1 MPKKTGLGKG
11 LDALFGPTPEE
22 EQVKEDDVLKNLK
35 ITEVEPN
42 REQPRKNFN
51 QEALEELADSIR
63 EYGLIQPI
71 IVSEKE
77 GYYSIIAGERRWRAC
92 KLAGLEEIPAIVRE
106 DDEKKNKE
114 IALIEN
120 IQREDLNPFE
130 KALGIKNL
138 MQSYGLTQEEV
149 AKKLG
154 KSRSTIANSIRVLNL
169 EPRVLEFAK
178 QGKISEAHCKL
189 LLAITDPEK
198 QYLTAVDIIERG
210 TTTRELEQT
219 NKKINKKEA
228 KNAAVAILPA
238 TLLINGICTINNIP
252 NISDVQI
259 LCTILEKMGAK
270 ITWNNK
276 NELTIDTR
284 NITTTQAPLDLTSK
298 FRASYYLIGAMLG
311 RTGEIEVGM
320 PGGCNLGARPID
332 QHIKGFEL
340 LGANVEIGKGTISA
354 KANCLKGA
362 HIYIDVVSVGA
373 TINVMLA
380 SVLAKGT
387 TTIDNAAKEPH
398 IVDVANFLNTMGA
411 DIRGAGTDV
420 IKINGVEKL
429 HGNATYS
436 VVPDQIEAGTFMLAA
451 MASKGDLL
459 IKNCI
464 TKHLEPLTAKILEI
478 GGNVEDNGDSI
489 RVWYSKRP
497 NKATIKTLPY
507 PGFPTDLQ
515 PQMGVVL
522 STANG
527 TSIINE
533 SIWES
538 RFQYTAEL
546 NKMGAKI
553 TAQGKS
559 AVFEGVDE
567 LFGAPVYSTDLRAG
581 AALIVAGISANGVTE
596 VYNLSHIDRGY
607 ENIEE
612 KFRKIGA
619 NIQRVSE

>member
-1 MPKKTGLGKG
+1 MKKLVIT
-11 LDALFGPTPEE
+11 GPTP
-22 EQVKEDDVLKNLK
+22 LKG
-35 ITEVEPN
+35 EVE
-42 REQPRKNFN
+42 
-51 QEALEELADSIR
+51 
-63 EYGLIQPI
+63 
-71 IVSEKE
+71 
-77 GYYSIIAGERRWRAC
+77 
-92 KLAGLEEIPAIVRE
+92 
-106 DDEKKNKE
+106 
-114 IALIEN
+114 
-120 IQREDLNPFE
+120 
-130 KALGIKNL
+130 
-138 MQSYGLTQEEV
+138 
-149 AKKLG
+149 
-154 KSRSTIANSIRVLNL
+154 
-169 EPRVLEFAK
+169 
-178 QGKISEAHCKL
+178 IS
-189 LLAITDPEK
+189 
-198 QYLTAVDIIERG
+198 G
-210 TTTRELEQT
+210 
-219 NKKINKKEA
+219 A

-362 HIYIDVVSVGA
+362 HIYMDVVSVGA

>member
-1 MPKKTGLGKG
+1 MEKLVIT
-11 LDALFGPTPEE
+11 GPTP
-22 EQVKEDDVLKNLK
+22 LKG
-35 ITEVEPN
+35 EVE
-42 REQPRKNFN
+42 
-51 QEALEELADSIR
+51 
-63 EYGLIQPI
+63 
-71 IVSEKE
+71 
-77 GYYSIIAGERRWRAC
+77 
-92 KLAGLEEIPAIVRE
+92 
-106 DDEKKNKE
+106 
-114 IALIEN
+114 
-120 IQREDLNPFE
+120 
-130 KALGIKNL
+130 
-138 MQSYGLTQEEV
+138 
-149 AKKLG
+149 
-154 KSRSTIANSIRVLNL
+154 
-169 EPRVLEFAK
+169 
-178 QGKISEAHCKL
+178 
-189 LLAITDPEK
+189 
-198 QYLTAVDIIERG
+198 
-210 TTTRELEQT
+210 
-219 NKKINKKEA
+219 INGA

-238 TLLINGICTINNIP
+238 TLLINGVCTINNLP

-259 LCTILEKMGAK
+259 LCKILEEMGAK
-270 ITWNNK
+270 IVWNTP
-276 NELTIDTR
+276 NEITIDTR
-284 NITTTQAPLDLTSK
+284 NINTTQAPLELTSK

-311 RTGEIEVGM
+311 RTGKIEVGM
-320 PGGCNLGARPID
+320 PGGCKLGARPID

-340 LGANVEIGKGTISA
+340 LGANVEVGKGTISA
-354 KANCLKGA
+354 KANCLKGNS
-362 HIYIDVVSVGA
+362 IYMDVVSVGA
-373 TINVMLA
+373 TINIMLA

-387 TTIDNAAKEPH
+387 TIIDNAAKEPH

-411 DIRGAGTDV
+411 NIRGAGTDV

-429 HGNATYS
+429 HGDCTYS

-451 MASKGDLL
+451 IASKGDLL

-464 TKHLEPLTAKILEI
+464 TKHLECITAKIIEI
-478 GGNVEDNGDSI
+478 GGNVEDYGDSI

-497 NKATIKTLPY
+497 NKAIIKTLPY

-559 AVFEGVDE
+559 AIFEGVDE

-581 AALIVAGISANGVTE
+581 AALIVAGVSANGTTE
-596 VYNLSHIDRGY
+596 VYNLEHIDRGY
-607 ENIEE
+607 ENIEK

-619 NIQRVSE
+619 NIQRIKE